1 MREDEPITAEGCR
14 ERAAHCA
21 TGADRTSND
30 HVRQLLRSM
39 ERMWLK
45 LATETERL
53 DTARRL
59 AIQQAQP
66 EQAAPNE
73 AHTSVAAPAVEAP
86 TMVTSEKP
94 KSRLLAHA
102 PLCSRCNTTMKVRTL
117 RPGRKVDVVAY
128 RCDECGE
135 EVVIEVKRV
144 R

>member
-1 MREDEPITAEGCR
+1 MRDDEPITAEGCR
-14 ERAAHCA
+14 KRAAHCA
-21 TGADRTSND
+21 TGADRTSNE

-39 ERMWLK
+39 EGVWLK

-59 AIQQAQP
+59 AMQQQ
-66 EQAAPNE
+66 QMAPNE
-73 AHTSVAAPAVEAP
+73 AHTSVAAPAVGAP

-128 RCDECGE
+128 RCEECGE
-135 EVVIEVKRV
+135 EVVIEVKRE